1 MVLGILCSCLIP
13 IYLSNPFE
21 DSGLDLAVP
30 FFVILICAPRLFY
43 DKIWASLLLM
53 TCAILTTLWLLY
65 FTGVAVLQTIANL
78 DVFDGFIFSFLIIVT
93 VIALLS
99 CYLCYCLFKL
109 LFKTNIMK
117 KSTKRICLIIL
128 IAVLALIECL
138 LCHGI
143 ALERNYLVD
152 LPLDH
157 PAIKVIYRDV
167 MILEIFMFINLGIA
181 VVSLILL
188 WRKPR
193 KNVV

>member
-1 MVLGILCSCLIP
+1 MRWWRNGKTCPRSHQWINRIMTKNEKSILRFGLYFMVLGILCSCLIP

-65 FTGVAVLQTIANL
+65 FTRAAVLQTIANL

-99 CYLCYCLFKL
+99 CYLCYRLFKL
-109 LFKTNIMK
+109 LFKTK
-117 KSTKRICLIIL
+117 PS
-128 IAVLALIECL
+128 
-138 LCHGI
+138 
-143 ALERNYLVD
+143 
-152 LPLDH
+152 
-157 PAIKVIYRDV
+157 
-167 MILEIFMFINLGIA
+167 
-181 VVSLILL
+181 L
-188 WRKPR
+188 WRSQQKEYVYSSWLPFWL
-193 KNVV
+193 

>member
-1 MVLGILCSCLIP
+1 
-13 IYLSNPFE
+13 
-21 DSGLDLAVP
+21 
-30 FFVILICAPRLFY
+30 
-43 DKIWASLLLM
+43 
-53 TCAILTTLWLLY
+53 
-65 FTGVAVLQTIANL
+65 
-78 DVFDGFIFSFLIIVT
+78 
-93 VIALLS
+93 
-99 CYLCYCLFKL
+99 
-109 LFKTNIMK
+109 MK

-138 LCHGI
+138 LCYGI

-157 PAIKVIYRDV
+157 PGIKVIYRDV
-167 MILEIFMFINLGIA
+167 TILEIFMFINLGIA

>member
-1 MVLGILCSCLIP
+1 
-13 IYLSNPFE
+13 
-21 DSGLDLAVP
+21 
-30 FFVILICAPRLFY
+30 
-43 DKIWASLLLM
+43 
-53 TCAILTTLWLLY
+53 
-65 FTGVAVLQTIANL
+65 
-78 DVFDGFIFSFLIIVT
+78 
-93 VIALLS
+93 
-99 CYLCYCLFKL
+99 
-109 LFKTNIMK
+109 MK

-138 LCHGI
+138 FCHGI

-157 PAIKVIYRDV
+157 PGIKVIYRDV
-167 MILEIFMFINLGIA
+167 TILEIFMFINLGIA

>member
-1 MVLGILCSCLIP
+1 
-13 IYLSNPFE
+13 
-21 DSGLDLAVP
+21 
-30 FFVILICAPRLFY
+30 
-43 DKIWASLLLM
+43 
-53 TCAILTTLWLLY
+53 
-65 FTGVAVLQTIANL
+65 
-78 DVFDGFIFSFLIIVT
+78 
-93 VIALLS
+93 
-99 CYLCYCLFKL
+99 
-109 LFKTNIMK
+109 MK

-143 ALERNYLVD
+143 ALEGNYLVD

-157 PAIKVIYRDV
+157 PGIKVIYRDV
-167 MILEIFMFINLGIA
+167 TILEIFMFINLGIA

>member
-1 MVLGILCSCLIP
+1 
-13 IYLSNPFE
+13 
-21 DSGLDLAVP
+21 
-30 FFVILICAPRLFY
+30 
-43 DKIWASLLLM
+43 
-53 TCAILTTLWLLY
+53 
-65 FTGVAVLQTIANL
+65 
-78 DVFDGFIFSFLIIVT
+78 
-93 VIALLS
+93 
-99 CYLCYCLFKL
+99 
-109 LFKTNIMK
+109 MK

-138 LCHGI
+138 LCHSI

-152 LPLDH
+152 LPEDH

-167 MILEIFMFINLGIA
+167 TILEIFMFINLGIA